1 MLHVYVEGDGFN
13 ERGSLLLMA
22 KPAKWKSFVSSFHV
36 VQLRLVLVSPAP
48 FRTCQRIRSAP

>member
-1 MLHVYVEGDGFN
+1 MLHVYVEGDG
-13 ERGSLLLMA
+13 LMSVGHCWNG
-22 KPAKWKSFVSSFHV
+22 KPAKWKSFVTSFHV